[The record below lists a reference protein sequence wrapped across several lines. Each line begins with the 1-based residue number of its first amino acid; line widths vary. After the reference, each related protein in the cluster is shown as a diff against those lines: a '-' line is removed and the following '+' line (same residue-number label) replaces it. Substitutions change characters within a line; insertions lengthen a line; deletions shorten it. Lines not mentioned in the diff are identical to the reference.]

1 MRCTRGGG
9 TFKIDWQ
16 LATIP
21 HSEDGELPATALRRT
36 SLLRKQAAVE
46 VYRVSRVVSAS
57 ACEGKPHWSQT
68 RPANRGQH
76 GSRPCGDSPADDN
89 DHRALRGGLGWQK
102 VQVKIFST
110 ITFPE

>member
-57 ACEGKPHWSQT
+57 ACAGKPSLVSDETGESWT
-68 RPANRGQH
+68 AWIT
-76 GSRPCGDSPADDN
+76 PCGDSPADDD
-89 DHRALRGGLGWQK
+89 DHRALRGLGWQK